1 MSGSSV
7 KAERLLG
14 ADGNYFMNNLSPND
28 PLYWFKN
35 LPKELSILVQLDD
48 KRLMELPKHYKFRMI
63 GVNEELIS
71 HCEVV
76 GGANCGL
83 RFYLSGNGINAME
96 PVSD

>member
-1 MSGSSV
+1 
-7 KAERLLG
+7 
-14 ADGNYFMNNLSPND
+14 MNNGLSPND

-35 LPKELSILVQLDD
+35 LPEKISVLVQLDD
-48 KRLMELPKHYKFRMI
+48 KRIMELPKHYKFRMM

-83 RFYLSGNGINAME
+83 QFYLSDSGVSVME
-96 PVSD
+96 PVE

>member
-1 MSGSSV
+1 
-7 KAERLLG
+7 
-14 ADGNYFMNNLSPND
+14 MNNLSPND

-35 LPKELSILVQLDD
+35 LPEKVSVLVQLDD
-48 KRLMELPKHYKFRMI
+48 KRLMELPKNYKFRMLS
-63 GVNEELIS
+63 VDKELTA

-83 RFYLSGNGINAME
+83 QFYLSGNGISVME

>member
-1 MSGSSV
+1 
-7 KAERLLG
+7 
-14 ADGNYFMNNLSPND
+14 MNNGLSPND

-48 KRLMELPKHYKFRMI
+48 KRLMELPKHYKFRMLS
-63 GVNEELIS
+63 VNKEMTA

-83 RFYLSGNGINAME
+83 QFYLSENGISVME
-96 PVSD
+96 PVD